1 MQTPEY
7 TGSGAVSGQNKHFW
21 FALYRRK
28 LQITGQLIIGAG
40 GHLIQFRNVT
50 FRENLLRCSEAVHPV
65 AADAGNLIGNPSC
78 QIQFM
83 KGHDDRQFSCPGH
96 ILYNGKKFQLIADVQ
111 KRSRFIQDDDIRLLA
126 KCSGEHNPLFL
137 SVTGFRKIPLRQFFN
152 MNQPHGFVYDLPV
165 FLRKDAKFSRIGIPS
180 RRHHI
185 SAVHHLRPNPLCQY
199 HRQLLRKLSAA

>member
-1 MQTPEY
+1 MLSLTPLRLPVLLPKDSQDHFPTEFLPQKVPFSLQTPEY
-7 TGSGAVSGQNKHFW
+7 TGSGTVSGQNKHLW

-28 LQITGQLIIGAG
+28 LQITGQFIIGAG

-65 AADAGNLIGNPSC
+65 AADTGNLIGNPSC

-111 KRSRFIQDDDIRLLA
+111 KRSRFIPGR
-126 KCSGEHNPLFL
+126 
-137 SVTGFRKIPLRQFFN
+137 
-152 MNQPHGFVYDLPV
+152 
-165 FLRKDAKFSRIGIPS
+165 
-180 RRHHI
+180 
-185 SAVHHLRPNPLCQY
+185 
-199 HRQLLRKLSAA
+199 